1 MIKLIQDTAQ
11 DLIKSTHNKLVGSL
25 GIISIL
31 LGIIANLKQY
41 GYTAAIIFFS
51 ASIVALF
58 VLMSEINCVLSGK
71 CYTTAL
77 LNTIITI
84 IIFGGII
91 FYYGKVLIG
100 DSDLP
105 KVGEQPITKVDRAIV
120 PISGVVQAQVTKVLD
135 DRNLNKV
142 E

>member
-1 MIKLIQDTAQ
+1 MIKLISNTAQ
-11 DLIKSTHNKLVGSL
+11 DLVKPMHNKLVGSL
-25 GIISIL
+25 GIISII

-41 GYTAAIIFFS
+41 GYTAAIIFLS

-58 VLMSEINCVLSGK
+58 VLMSEINCVISGK

-77 LNTIITI
+77 LNATIAI

-91 FYYGKVLIG
+91 IYYGKVLFG
-100 DSDLP
+100 DSELP
-105 KVGEQPITKVDRAIV
+105 EVSQQPISKVDRAVV
-120 PISGVVQAQVTKVLD
+120 PVSGVVQAQVTKVLNN
-135 DRNLNKV
+135 RSLNKV

>member
-1 MIKLIQDTAQ
+1 MIKLIKDTAQ
-11 DLIKSTHNKLVGSL
+11 DLVKPTHNKLVGSL
-25 GIISIL
+25 GILSIV

-41 GYTAAIIFFS
+41 GYTAALIFLS

-58 VLMSEINCVLSGK
+58 VLMSEISCVLSGK

-77 LNTIITI
+77 LNATIAV

-91 FYYGKVLIG
+91 IYYSKYLLGN
-100 DSDLP
+100 SNLP
-105 KVGEQPITKVDRAIV
+105 EVSQQPISKVDRAVV
-120 PISGVVQAQVTKVLD
+120 PVSGVVQAQVTKVLD
-135 DRNLNKV
+135 NRNLNKV